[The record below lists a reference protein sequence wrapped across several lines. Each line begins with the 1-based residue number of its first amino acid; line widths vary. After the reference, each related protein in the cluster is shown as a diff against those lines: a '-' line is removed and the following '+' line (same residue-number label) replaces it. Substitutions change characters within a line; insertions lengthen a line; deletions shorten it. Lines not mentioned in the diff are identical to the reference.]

1 MPQPQ
6 ARDVRFTD
14 SYIEDRSGG
23 LKSPDVGDKR
33 KAWGACGWGGHNYG
47 VQKFRSGDG
56 RLGDAELLCVTAV
69 IMSALYLSQ
78 PIKSLCGADAHCIE
92 TLRSPL
98 ACAPEEVPVD
108 QDSARPRIV
117 DVKGALTW

>member
-33 KAWGACGWGGHNYG
+33 KAWGAPAAGVDIIMASRSYALVTGGW
-47 VQKFRSGDG
+47 
-56 RLGDAELLCVTAV
+56 VTPN
-69 IMSALYLSQ
+69 MSALYLSQ
-78 PIKSLCGADAHCIE
+78 PIKSLCGADPHCIE

-98 ACAPEEVPVD
+98 TCAPEEVPVD
-108 QDSARPRIV
+108 QDSARPRVV

>member
-33 KAWGACGWGGHNYG
+33 KAWVAPAAGVDIIMASRSYALVTGGWVTPNYLCHSGYHVSAVPQSANQVALWGG
-47 VQKFRSGDG
+47 
-56 RLGDAELLCVTAV
+56 
-69 IMSALYLSQ
+69 
-78 PIKSLCGADAHCIE
+78 PSLHRNTTE
-92 TLRSPL
+92 S
-98 ACAPEEVPVD
+98 VD
-108 QDSARPRIV
+108 MRPRRSAR
-117 DVKGALTW
+117 